1 MKNTR
6 EIKMDAENIA
16 VDANSQ
22 GSLDANIRR
31 CGLFGLIPVAV
42 RFLLFASAV
51 PLSKVFG
58 YIDDKAWMQCSRH
71 TDIATGLAELVGW
84 WFFARSSARGAKALY
99 YCLPLAVPQ
108 FFLPQIRSYVLG
120 HCTGIAISLAWICA
134 LAYIV
139 AKNKCEIRTVAAI
152 VMASRIIGLAVSIY
166 FFVIFFPGTLQA
178 SPRTNQLVMIGNV
191 ISIAAMLTS
200 TFAYLK
206 MLIPVRTGNSNTES
220 TANVP
225 HTVPLHLRIFV
236 AAAPWLVITSTTIS
250 RACAVVLLAPLGIA
264 AVLVGEKHLDNGL
277 WIVPVGWLVYIL
289 ATTAIVFSR
298 TRRIFA
304 ITALIMLAL
313 IITNISGCAGM
324 GHL

>member
-1 MKNTR
+1 
-6 EIKMDAENIA
+6 MDAENIA

-58 YIDDKAWMQCSRH
+58 HIDDKAWMQCSRH
-71 TDIATGLAELVGW
+71 TDIATGLAVLVGW

-99 YCLPLAVPQ
+99 PCLALAMLQ

-120 HCTGIAISLAWICA
+120 HCIGIAISLAWICA

-152 VMASRIIGLAVSIY
+152 AMASRIIGLAVSTY

-178 SPRTNQLVMIGNV
+178 SPRSNQLVMIGNA

-200 TFAYLK
+200 TFTYLT
-206 MLIPVRTGNSNTES
+206 MLIPNRTDAPNAEVK
-220 TANVP
+220 NVP
-225 HTVPLHLRIFV
+225 HRVPLHLRIFV

-264 AVLVGEKHLDNGL
+264 AVLGGEKHLDNGL

-289 ATTAIVFSR
+289 ATAAIVFSR
-298 TRRIFA
+298 TRRAFA

-313 IITNISGCAGM
+313 IITNIAGCAGM
-324 GHL
+324 GRL

>member
-1 MKNTR
+1 MKNTW

-58 YIDDKAWMQCSRH
+58 YIDDKAWMQCSRY
-71 TDIATGLAELVGW
+71 TDIATGLAALVGW

-99 YCLPLAVPQ
+99 PCLALAMLQ

-120 HCTGIAISLAWICA
+120 HCIGIAISLAWICA

-139 AKNKCEIRTVAAI
+139 AKNKGEVRAVAGI
-152 VMASRIIGLAVSIY
+152 VMASRIIGLVGSIY
-166 FFVIFFPGTLQA
+166 FFVTFFPGIIQA
-178 SPRTNQLVMIGNV
+178 SPHTNRLVMIGNV
-191 ISIAAMLTS
+191 VSIVAMLTS

-206 MLIPVRTGNSNTES
+206 MLIPVRTGNSNTEA

-236 AAAPWLVITSTTIS
+236 AVAPWLVITSTIIS
-250 RACAVVLLAPLGIA
+250 RACAIVLLAPLGIA
-264 AVLVGEKHLDNGL
+264 AVLLGEKHLDNGL
-277 WIVPVGWLVYIL
+277 WIVPIGWLVYIL
-289 ATTAIVFSR
+289 ATAAIVFSR

-304 ITALIMLAL
+304 ITALTMLAL
-313 IITNISGCAGM
+313 IITNIAGCTGM
-324 GHL
+324 GRL

>member
-1 MKNTR
+1 MAAQD
-6 EIKMDAENIA
+6 IVIDA
-16 VDANSQ
+16 DK
-22 GSLDANIRR
+22 GMLDANIRR

-71 TDIATGLAELVGW
+71 TDIATGLAVLIGW

-99 YCLPLAVPQ
+99 PCLALAMLQ

-120 HCTGIAISLAWICA
+120 HCIGIAISLAWICA

-152 VMASRIIGLAVSIY
+152 AMASRIIGLAVSIY
-166 FFVIFFPGTLQA
+166 LFVIFFPGTLQA
-178 SPRTNQLVMIGNV
+178 SPRTNQLVMIGNA
-191 ISIAAMLTS
+191 ISIIALLTS

-206 MLIPVRTGNSNTES
+206 MLIPVRTGNSNTEA

-236 AAAPWLVITSTTIS
+236 AVAPWLVITSTTIS

-289 ATTAIVFSR
+289 TTTAIVFSR

-304 ITALIMLAL
+304 ITALTMLAL
-313 IITNISGCAGM
+313 IITNIAGCAGM
-324 GHL
+324 GRL